1 MDRLI
6 SGYREGATEMKFSI
20 YRRLIYASGISS
32 LIEFKIYAHTWKM
45 SKLKMRAKLKSLIH
59 REIME

>member
-1 MDRLI
+1 
-6 SGYREGATEMKFSI
+6 MKFSI

-32 LIEFKIYAHTWKM
+32 LIEFKIYAHTWKI